1 MPDPAITDAIFM
13 KAVDAVGSGDLPELE
28 HLLAWHPQLTSYRH
42 HTPDDG
48 YFKRPYLL
56 WFIAD
61 NPVERGELP
70 ENITAIAAIIIK
82 AIRQHAPE
90 TLQEQL
96 DYALGLVAT
105 GRVPREYGV
114 QLTLIDLLID
124 NGARP
129 GSGIGALAHNNI
141 DAAQRLIDR
150 GGDLTLAAAVCLR
163 RTDWLP
169 ALLERSNA
177 AERQVAFVAAAFY
190 GYADMLRLLLEHGV
204 EINALPEKD
213 HGFHHHATALHQAVF
228 SGSLEAVKVL
238 MEAGADPGIPDRVY
252 HGTPLGWA
260 TYMQT
265 TDEATPGE
273 KENYAAIEAY
283 LKEK

>member
-1 MPDPAITDAIFM
+1 MPQSAITDAIFQ
-13 KAVDAVGSGDLPELE
+13 KAVDAVSSGDLGELQ
-28 HLLAWHPQLTSYRH
+28 HLLAWHPHLASYRH

-48 YFKRPYLL
+48 YFKQPYLL

-61 NPVERGELP
+61 NPVEHDHLP
-70 ENITAIAAIIIK
+70 ENITGIAEVIIK
-82 AIRQHAPE
+82 TIRQHAPE
-90 TLQEQL
+90 LLQEQM

-105 GRVPREYGV
+105 GRVPREHGV
-114 QLTLIDLLID
+114 QLDLIDLLID
-124 NGARP
+124 NGAKP

-141 DAAQRLIDR
+141 DAAQKLIDR

-169 ALLERSNA
+169 ALLEHSNP

-190 GYADMLRLLLEHGV
+190 GYADMLSLLLKHGV
-204 EINALPEKD
+204 DIDALPGKGY
-213 HGFHHHATALHQAVF
+213 GFHSHATALHQAVS

-238 MEAGADPGIPDRVY
+238 VEAGADTNIPDLIY

-260 TYMQT
+260 VYMQNT
-265 TDEATPGE
+265 GE
-273 KENYAAIEAY
+273 TGERDKEKFALIETY
-283 LKEK
+283 LKDK